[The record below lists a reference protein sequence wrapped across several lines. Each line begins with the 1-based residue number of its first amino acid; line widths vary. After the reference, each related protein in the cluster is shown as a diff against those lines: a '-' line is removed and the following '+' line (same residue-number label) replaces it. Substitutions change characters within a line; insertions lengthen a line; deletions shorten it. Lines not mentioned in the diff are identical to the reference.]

1 MGIAFWGSRYGEPGE
16 GDYLNC
22 PMNEDEYKAFYQGLL
37 DGEKVASREFEQEKH
52 FEGCMP
58 VEALAA
64 RGEKTL
70 AFGPLKPVG
79 FTDPR
84 TGRRPFALLQL
95 RPENGY

>member
-1 MGIAFWGSRYGEPGE
+1 MDEY
-16 GDYLNC
+16 
-22 PMNEDEYKAFYQGLL
+22 EYKAFYQGLL

-79 FTDPR
+79 FIDPR
-84 TGRRPFALLQL
+84 TGGVLSRCFSFAPRTGTRRCSIWWAA
-95 RPENGY
+95 RPS